1 MSRKPII
8 RQARAE
14 DRDNIIS
21 FFNETEIPYIRDRA
35 YWIWLN
41 RIVTTD
47 YSIVAVAEY
56 NESIIAHYAIV
67 PLDMNI
73 KGRKIRGA
81 QGLNAIVSES
91 HRDKIRI
98 YEVTKF
104 AYELARESGID
115 FMYCFP
121 NKGYWR
127 IQVKIEGCHL
137 LSPLV
142 AFRVSTDEHSN
153 LLSKFNLQEFKDSIT
168 DRFDLDSLVEYYNS
182 KNYISV
188 HKNLSYWLSR
198 YVNHPQKLYKC
209 YFVKSGVRIDAFV
222 VFKKYVN
229 PYTKEVTGHLIDF
242 VKSPRLREDNLIALS
257 NLYFSNL
264 GVKSVLFWPVNIEHS

>member
-73 KGRKIRGA
+73 KGRKIR
-81 QGLNAIVSES
+81 
-91 HRDKIRI
+91 IRI
-98 YEVTKF
+98 SGQNSGQTF
-104 AYELARESGID
+104 ELR
-115 FMYCFP
+115 
-121 NKGYWR
+121 
-127 IQVKIEGCHL
+127 
-137 LSPLV
+137 
-142 AFRVSTDEHSN
+142 
-153 LLSKFNLQEFKDSIT
+153 FKDLLQTCI
-168 DRFDLDSLVEYYNS
+168 
-182 KNYISV
+182 
-188 HKNLSYWLSR
+188 
-198 YVNHPQKLYKC
+198 P
-209 YFVKSGVRIDAFV
+209 
-222 VFKKYVN
+222 
-229 PYTKEVTGHLIDF
+229 
-242 VKSPRLREDNLIALS
+242 
-257 NLYFSNL
+257 
-264 GVKSVLFWPVNIEHS
+264 